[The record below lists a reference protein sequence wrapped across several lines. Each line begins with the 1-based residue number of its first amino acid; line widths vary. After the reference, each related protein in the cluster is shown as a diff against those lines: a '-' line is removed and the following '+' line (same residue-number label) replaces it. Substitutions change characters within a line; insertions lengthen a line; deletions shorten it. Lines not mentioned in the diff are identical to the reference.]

1 MTTQET
7 NGLNQRKGE
16 FLDMLIHDFLD
27 RNGDWPTQLDVL
39 QMAWDTDTDLLITMD
54 DVNKMFN

>member
-7 NGLNQRKGE
+7 NGLEQRKVQ
-16 FLDMLIHDFLD
+16 FLDMLIGDFLD